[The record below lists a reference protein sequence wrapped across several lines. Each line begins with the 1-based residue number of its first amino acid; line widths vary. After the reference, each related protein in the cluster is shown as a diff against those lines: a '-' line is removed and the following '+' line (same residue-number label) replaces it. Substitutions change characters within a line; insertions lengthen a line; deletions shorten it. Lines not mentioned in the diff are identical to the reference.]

1 MLQCS
6 EYKEKK
12 RDIQEILINKG
23 VQGRAF
29 FGDVHTRTKL

>member
-12 RDIQEILINKG
+12 RVILEMLINKG

-29 FGDVHTRTKL
+29 FGDVHLHAKL